1 MAAVNEVPPIDE
13 QFISDAL
20 QLDPKP
26 TAEEIAELWCDQQ
39 MEGNPTKT
47 EFKAAVRY
55 VTTQVKYY
63 MPF

>member
-20 QLDPKP
+20 ELDPKP

-39 MEGNPTKT
+39 MEGSPTRT
-47 EFKAAVRY
+47 EFKAAVKY
-55 VTTQVKYY
+55 VATQVKYY
-63 MPF
+63 L